1 MTQIALTI
9 NKYPEIYL
17 GNRKQQETLLLH
29 FTGQKS
35 KQKWSSLIV
44 LSIPG
49 CICTL
54 HIHWFCS
61 GCRHGPK
68 KAPGRKCAVT
78 AVCAVQ
84 GAGVRLQCAH
94 SPRGINMQLRRRS
107 GQCVPATPRHH
118 AAAAARPRHP
128 RPGRRLPAPRRHRA
142 RGQGGQGRRGR
153 GPRQPRRA
161 VPGLQCVPSDPKPPG
176 RECPL
181 YKH

>member
-44 LSIPG
+44 PSIHG

-54 HIHWFCS
+54 HLRWSWFCS
-61 GCRHGPK
+61 GCRPAPK
-68 KAPGRKCAVT
+68 KAPGRKCAQ
-78 AVCAVQ
+78 C
-84 GAGVRLQCAH
+84 GAAQAEGVRLQGAAGVL
-94 SPRGINMQLRRRS
+94 PRGINMQRRRRP

-118 AAAAARPRHP
+118 APRPAAARPRPP
-128 RPGRRLPAPRRHRA
+128 RPGRGLPPPRRH

-153 GPRQPRRA
+153 GPRQPRLA
-161 VPGLQCVPSDPKPPG
+161 VPGLQCVPSDPEPPG
-176 RECPL
+176 RECPM
-181 YKH
+181 